1 MNYPVRPSYT
11 AGEIDRAGNAA
22 RSFKPGTE
30 DYKAAISVING
41 WRAAHAYPMHTFY
54 VTLRRRALLV
64 SRKALVARRLKRLV
78 TILDKIGGRQESM
91 RLSRMQDIGGVR
103 AILPKVKHVN
113 ALRDKYVNDTRF
125 PHVLKRPHDYIL
137 NPKPSGYRGVHLVYS
152 FNNAQ
157 GRSSV
162 ARDYD
167 GLLVEVQLRTQLQ
180 HEWATAVEIVG
191 TMLGND
197 LKSSIGDAEWLE
209 FFQCMSSVIAV
220 LEDSPVLEA
229 HKDWTTARLF
239 NHTAS
244 LAKKIKMAST
254 IAGWVTGLKSINERG
269 GSGYYHILLLD
280 IKNKRVRILRYLESE
295 LEEATEKLTEFEQ
308 AAAVNGDPEPVLVAA
323 GDITK
328 LRKAYPNYFLDMKDF
343 VQLTSY
349 VIETARDTSYN
360 RSNNEQQSDT
370 EET

>member
-30 DYKAAISVING
+30 DYKEAIGVING

-54 VTLRRRALLV
+54 VTLRRRALLI
-64 SRKALVARRLKRLV
+64 SRKSLVARRLKRLV

-103 AILPKVKHVN
+103 AILPKVKHVYV
-113 ALRDKYVNDTRF
+113 LRDKYANDTRF
-125 PHVLKRPHDYIL
+125 PHVLKRSHDYIL
-137 NPKPSGYRGVHLVYS
+137 SPKPSGYRGVHLVYS

-157 GRSSV
+157 GRSPV

-167 GLLVEVQLRTQLQ
+167 GLLVEVQMRTQLQ

-191 TMLGND
+191 TMLGD
-197 LKSSIGDAEWLE
+197 ELKSSIGDANWLE
-209 FFQCMSSVIAV
+209 FFQCMSSVIAT
-220 LEDSPVLEA
+220 LEDSPVLAA
-229 HKDWTTARLF
+229 HREWTTAQLF
-239 NHTAS
+239 NYTAE
-244 LAKKIKMAST
+244 LAQKIEMINT

-269 GSGYYHILLLD
+269 GGGYYHILLLD
-280 IKNKRVRILRYLESE
+280 IQNKKVRMLRYLESE
-295 LEEATEKLTEFEQ
+295 LEEATQKLAEFEQ

-343 VQLTSY
+343 LQLTSY
-349 VIETARDTSYN
+349 VIETADGTGYN
-360 RSNNEQQSDT
+360 SNNEQ
-370 EET
+370 